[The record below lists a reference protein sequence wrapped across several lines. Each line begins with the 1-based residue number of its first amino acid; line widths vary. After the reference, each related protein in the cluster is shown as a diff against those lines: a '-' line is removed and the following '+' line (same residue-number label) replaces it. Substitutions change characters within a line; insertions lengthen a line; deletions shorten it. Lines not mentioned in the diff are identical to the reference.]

1 MSGVYYMNKIFNGS
15 RLREARLLNKL
26 SITELADKLNVTK
39 QMISKYE
46 NGKSEPNF
54 EKSLQ
59 LYETLGFPREFF
71 YSQDTVDI
79 KNKGTF
85 FRSRLTATQKSKQP
99 ASIYLKYSVIIRD
112 FLEKYLDFPS
122 LIYLDAD
129 ETATIEDLAIALRV
143 KLDIG
148 TSPIE
153 DIIEIAETMGFTLI
167 NTDYQED
174 KVDAFGS
181 LNKIDETEY
190 YVIAID
196 QSGSFYRQQFSIAHE
211 IGHWILH
218 QDLNPQELDKD
229 EYRVM
234 EEEAN
239 KFASAFLLPREAFAA
254 DLSRKLI
261 DDIDSYYSL
270 KKVWKVSMAAMI
282 KRSRDLNIISSEQ
295 EVKLYKQMHYR
306 KWKNPEPFDETTPVS
321 VPIVFKQA
329 IEMLI
334 DNDVLKGHEIPLK
347 IAEEYNLF
355 ITNKMLADICGVN
368 EAMFTNNNKSK
379 VVIKLK
385 DFSNNE
391 TEIV

>member
-1 MSGVYYMNKIFNGS
+1 MNKIFNGS

>member
-1 MSGVYYMNKIFNGS
+1 
-15 RLREARLLNKL
+15 
-26 SITELADKLNVTK
+26 
-39 QMISKYE
+39 
-46 NGKSEPNF
+46 
-54 EKSLQ
+54 
-59 LYETLGFPREFF
+59 
-71 YSQDTVDI
+71 
-79 KNKGTF
+79 
-85 FRSRLTATQKSKQP
+85 
-99 ASIYLKYSVIIRD
+99 
-112 FLEKYLDFPS
+112 
-122 LIYLDAD
+122 
-129 ETATIEDLAIALRV
+129 
-143 KLDIG
+143 
-148 TSPIE
+148 
-153 DIIEIAETMGFTLI
+153 MGFTLI